1 MTSSTPPFP
10 SDEFSGR
17 YIQSESLPGVR
28 YHLKKPIGAGS
39 TGTAY
44 FALREGDEGSLP
56 VVLKVISPIVV
67 SNNQEAATL
76 LVKKEAVALG
86 RIGERVPPT
95 PFVVKFIEA
104 GFLPEVPGKTVRV
117 PWIAVEYVHGGLEG
131 TTLTQ
136 RVCHSIYHR
145 QHAFDIERSV
155 NAIRCIGSG
164 LAAIHEVGVVH
175 RDVTPR
181 NVLCCGFGEDELFK
195 IADLGLARP
204 KGMQGTFNATVL
216 GTPGY
221 AAPEQALPGSKEVSP
236 ASDVFSMAA
245 VIFYLLTGEDYFPAD
260 SVTAALIFAKN
271 GPRRRLHECSYLH
284 PDLRARHQVCAEIDA
299 VLEQATAIR
308 MEERLQSVH
317 VLTSTIL
324 GILDSQPRST
334 RHPEFLTRAL
344 SDSQLLLRTSAFEWQ
359 VRERPSSQRLI
370 YHAKWSSD
378 GRCLAVTNNGVEYW
392 DGVWRWP
399 SLPDQLRRAPLC
411 FAALSKPGQWLVG
424 GEEGQLGV
432 FTGTDYEVLEPGA
445 PRLRYTFG
453 NGDPDDLAVFV
464 AQTSEGPPML
474 CALIGR
480 RWLKPLSLPL
490 GTAVNGVARVGE
502 STWLIVGRSEA
513 GGGFAALYDPL
524 LWELTPVAETAKPL
538 LDCAASPATA
548 VAMAVGI
555 GGTVLSISGFECTET
570 QLEEQP
576 ALSCVALN
584 ATGRALAGAAGR
596 IWEAAAGSTSFVKL
610 WEEPSWELPF
620 ISLFSDVGLSYA
632 LTPEGAVLEGRQQI
646 HRQARTP
653 ARDRIGA

>member
-1 MTSSTPPFP
+1 MTSSAPPLFG

-17 YIQSESLPGVR
+17 YVESESSAGVR
-28 YHLKKPIGAGS
+28 YHIKKPIGAGS

-44 FALREGDEGSLP
+44 FALRESQEGSFP
-56 VVLKVISPIVV
+56 VVLKIISPVVV

-95 PFVVKFIEA
+95 PFVVKLIEA
-104 GFLPEVPGKTVRV
+104 GFLPEVAGKRVRV

-136 RVCHSIYHR
+136 RVCHSIYHS
-145 QHAFDIERSV
+145 QHAFDVERAA

-164 LAAIHEVGVVH
+164 LGAIHEVGVVH

-181 NVLCCGFGEDELFK
+181 NVLCCGFGADELFK

-221 AAPEQALPGSKEVSP
+221 AAPEQALPGSKDVSP

-245 VIFYLLTGEDYFPAD
+245 VVFYLLTGEDYFPAD

-271 GPRRRLHECSYLH
+271 GPRRRLQACSYLH
-284 PDLRARHQVCAEIDA
+284 PDLRARPHACAEIDA
-299 VLEQATAIR
+299 VLETATAIR
-308 MEERLQSVH
+308 MEERLQNVQL
-317 VLTSTIL
+317 LTSAIL
-324 GILDSQPRST
+324 GILDSQPRSA
-334 RHPEFLTRAL
+334 RQPEFLSRAVT
-344 SDSQLLLRTSAFEWQ
+344 DSQLLLRTSAFDWQ
-359 VRERPSSQRLI
+359 VRERPSSQRLV
-370 YHAKWSSD
+370 YHAKWSAD

-392 DGVWRWP
+392 DGTWRWP
-399 SLPDQLRRAPLC
+399 SLPEPLRRAPLC
-411 FAALSKPGQWLVG
+411 FAALSRPGQWLVG

-432 FTGTDYEVLEPGA
+432 FTGSDYEVLEPGA

-453 NGDPDDLAVFV
+453 SGDPDDLAVFV
-464 AQTSEGPPML
+464 AQTSDGPPML

-480 RWLKPLSLPL
+480 RWLKPLALEV
-490 GTAVNGVARVGE
+490 GTGVNGITRVGE
-502 STWLIVGRSEA
+502 STWLVVGRSA
-513 GGGFAALYDPL
+513 SGGGFAALYDPL
-524 LWELTPVAETAKPL
+524 LWELTRVADTERPL
-538 LDCAASPATA
+538 LDCAASPSTFTA
-548 VAMAVGI
+548 VAVGI
-555 GGTVLSISGFECTET
+555 GGTVLRVRGIQGEET
-570 QLEEQP
+570 RLDGGH

-584 ATGRALAGAAGR
+584 ATGRAIVGAAGR
-596 IWEAAAGSTSFVKL
+596 LWEAPAGSAELVKV
-610 WEEPSWELPF
+610 WEDPSWELPF

-646 HRQARTP
+646 ERQSRPALSRT
-653 ARDRIGA
+653 G